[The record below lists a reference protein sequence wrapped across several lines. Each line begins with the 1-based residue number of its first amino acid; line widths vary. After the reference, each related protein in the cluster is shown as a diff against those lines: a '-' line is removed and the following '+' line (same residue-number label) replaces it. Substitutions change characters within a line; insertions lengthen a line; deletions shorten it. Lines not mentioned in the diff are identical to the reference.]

1 MFVSGGK
8 WPLSASDQCGH
19 QKVRAIHFC
28 GGKKKKSWRA
38 SRAARPQAADLLSP
52 RGGRGGED
60 GRRDSVGFYRV
71 GL

>member
-1 MFVSGGK
+1 M
-8 WPLSASDQCGH
+8 ATQCVGSMRTSKG
-19 QKVRAIHFC
+19 QSNTFLQ
-28 GGKKKKSWRA
+28 GEKKKSWRA
-38 SRAARPQAADLLSP
+38 SRAARPQAADLLPP